1 MGTITRTTANNL
13 TTNQGEGVMVKLQ
26 TATISS
32 GTSAVEFTSQID
44 STYTH
49 YCWKFISL
57 HTDTND
63 KDLVFAF
70 STDAGSSY
78 NVAKTG
84 CGFQQYMNEANGSDV
99 AFAMSSIFNA
109 TQVTGTIK
117 IGHSLGTDN
126 DQACSGEFWLFNPSS
141 TTFVK
146 NYRSNVVNYHH
157 SDFAQQ
163 YFCTGYANTTSAI
176 TGIKFAMDTGNLDAG
191 TIVMYGV
198 K

>member
-26 TATISS
+26 TATISA

-57 HTDTND
+57 HCDTND
-63 KDLVFAF
+63 KDLVFAL

-84 CGFQQYMNEANGSDV
+84 SGHQQYMNEANGSDV
-99 AFAMSSIFNA
+99 ALALSTIFNA
-109 TQVTGTIK
+109 VQVTGTIK

-146 NYRSNVVNYHH
+146 NYRSDIQNYHQAN
-157 SDFAQQ
+157 FAQQ
-163 YFCTGYANTTSAI
+163 YIVQGYANTSSAI